1 MVVTPYPIG
10 ARTVVRASQA
20 RIMQGRAK
28 KEAKM
33 DPAPLYTGIDV
44 SKDRLDIALRPVSDA
59 FSFSNDDPGIAQTVT
74 LLADLSRLVGTL
86 VVLEATGGLD
96 LPLVG
101 ALAAS
106 DLPVVVVNPR
116 QVRDFARAIGKLAK
130 PVLSAAEGTDAI
142 DAKILAQFAEAV
154 RPQVRPLPDVATQ
167 ELRGL
172 LMRRQQMVE
181 MVVAEKNRLRSAPRR
196 VRPQIQ
202 EHITWLEGHLD
213 GLDRELSDLLR
224 SSPLWREKEDLLRS
238 FKGIG
243 PVSARTLLAE
253 LPELGLLN
261 RKQIAALVG
270 VAPIARESGSWRGRR
285 SIWGGRGQV
294 RAILYMATVTAMR
307 ANVQIRTF
315 YLRLRQAGK
324 PGKVAL
330 VACMRKLLTILNA
343 MVRTH
348 TRWQQP
354 SVA

>member
-1 MVVTPYPIG
+1 
-10 ARTVVRASQA
+10 
-20 RIMQGRAK
+20 
-28 KEAKM
+28 
-33 DPAPLYTGIDV
+33 
-44 SKDRLDIALRPVSDA
+44 
-59 FSFSNDDPGIAQTVT
+59 
-74 LLADLSRLVGTL
+74 
-86 VVLEATGGLD
+86 
-96 LPLVG
+96 
-101 ALAAS
+101 
-106 DLPVVVVNPR
+106 
-116 QVRDFARAIGKLAK
+116 
-130 PVLSAAEGTDAI
+130 
-142 DAKILAQFAEAV
+142 
-154 RPQVRPLPDVATQ
+154 
-167 ELRGL
+167 
-172 LMRRQQMVE
+172 
-181 MVVAEKNRLRSAPRR
+181 
-196 VRPQIQ
+196 
-202 EHITWLEGHLD
+202 
-213 GLDRELSDLLR
+213 
-224 SSPLWREKEDLLRS
+224 LWRGKEDLLRS

-307 ANVQIRTF
+307 ANAQIRVF